1 MSENIKFFNEALMLL
16 RIKNKETGDVGTT
29 EKEFAEN
36 FANASGAEKGSS
48 IWNQYYEEGK
58 KGYAIVNSDGQEGIT
73 QEEYNKL
80 KYYIEKISQPF
91 KHVAEEFLAGFDGN
105 NKYISEISTKDSYY
119 NDENITKNMDTNIL
133 PQENTNFEQLTEEKK
148 AELKKYMLDKNDKT
162 TKKEMQKTQEKPVLS
177 PNHSERKDLKMI
189 ETMTRDEIISEL
201 LEYDKNYTVKD
212 ETDTHTLKKYLQE
225 ARVFNIEN
233 DEKSDIIDYHIGT
246 FAQGSHGTCTLL
258 SKINGLSAEVLERI
272 YQEDP
277 KDSGN
282 YKVTFPID
290 YGNAEKTVII
300 TKEELENGQIK
311 IKGDDSKDY
320 TLNDF
325 SKGDKD
331 VTLLEMAFMKRF
343 GTFISLHG
351 ADIKMIEE
359 IFTFP
364 EDKTKRVLPDEQ
376 RTAESYTIT
385 EDKIIQALQDGNHP
399 IVGVILASKL
409 PADFSY
415 QDVVEI
421 RTANGESF
429 TASWGFA
436 SEVDEFEARRNL
448 KILLGENSPIYSQ
461 IDDMP
466 VGEFMDLA
474 NKFVGGKS
482 VDVSN
487 EYGYGFLGSI
497 ILSNGVSVSENHALS
512 IVDYNPETKTVMLA
526 NPNCNSALLS
536 IPLEIMEKFF
546 EISV

>member
-1 MSENIKFFNEALMLL
+1 MHRMNLGNI
-16 RIKNKETGDVGTT
+16 
-29 EKEFAEN
+29 
-36 FANASGAEKGSS
+36 
-48 IWNQYYEEGK
+48 
-58 KGYAIVNSDGQEGIT
+58 
-73 QEEYNKL
+73 
-80 KYYIEKISQPF
+80 
-91 KHVAEEFLAGFDGN
+91 
-105 NKYISEISTKDSYY
+105 
-119 NDENITKNMDTNIL
+119 
-133 PQENTNFEQLTEEKK
+133 
-148 AELKKYMLDKNDKT
+148 
-162 TKKEMQKTQEKPVLS
+162 MQ
-177 PNHSERKDLKMI
+177 
-189 ETMTRDEIISEL
+189 
-201 LEYDKNYTVKD
+201 
-212 ETDTHTLKKYLQE
+212 
-225 ARVFNIEN
+225 
-233 DEKSDIIDYHIGT
+233 
-246 FAQGSHGTCTLL
+246 
-258 SKINGLSAEVLERI
+258 
-272 YQEDP
+272 
-277 KDSGN
+277 
-282 YKVTFPID
+282 VT
-290 YGNAEKTVII
+290 
-300 TKEELENGQIK
+300 
-311 IKGDDSKDY
+311 
-320 TLNDF
+320 
-325 SKGDKD
+325 
-331 VTLLEMAFMKRF
+331 
-343 GTFISLHG
+343 
-351 ADIKMIEE
+351 
-359 IFTFP
+359 